1 MRETILELF
10 RKNPDLTFS
19 ITQIAKR
26 LDIPGNRKGELG
38 GILSDLAEENLIE
51 CGKKNLYSLPAP
63 AKEEKP
69 ETKTAGSHKPETTKP
84 GPKNAESKTSEP
96 PVGKDA
102 PSSTSGSDDSIPSA
116 PLPKG
121 ALRGS
126 IKFLPN
132 GHAFFYPIIG
142 DPDNEASGI
151 DFSVHSRMFIPRD
164 KTETALD
171 GDSVTILPSAP
182 STRQRPSGNGPED
195 QEILGKVIEITSR
208 RSGRIVGVF
217 RKKNKFSWVETDDK
231 ALDGR
236 INITGDTTAE
246 PGQTVVVDLESWA
259 NSSSDPIGRVIEVLG
274 WPGDAGVDIL
284 STIARFGLRTSFPE
298 DVLREARAVP
308 EQPSEEEIA
317 RRKDHRNKLV
327 VTIDP
332 ADAKDHDD
340 AIYIA
345 KTKSGG
351 WLLEV
356 HIADVSHYI
365 KPGSPMDKE
374 AIERGNSTY
383 LVDRVLPMLPTE
395 LSNGICSLKPNV
407 DRLTKCAVIEICK
420 DGHVVNTKFID
431 AVIHSR
437 AKLSYEQAQEILE
450 GKAAPKGSDKAL
462 AGSVR
467 EAWKM
472 ASLLRKNRFANGAL
486 DLEMSEIKIKL
497 DENGRACDAHE
508 VVYNESHQLV
518 EECMLIANQSVAKI
532 LRERAKPSIFR
543 IHDDPDPSR
552 LEDYA
557 ETAKQHGYQPGDLSN
572 RAHIQALLDAA
583 KGSAEEHTIKLGLLK
598 SLKRAAYAADPV
610 GHYGLAKTDYTHF
623 TSPIRRYADLIVHRS
638 LQPFLQN
645 KPKTPDRTPSQADLR
660 DIARHISDTERNSSE
675 AESETKQIKLL
686 EYLELIAST
695 DQSKDHGE
703 ETKFDGVIT
712 DVRAMGLMVEIPEMN
727 VRGVVKR
734 EDLPRNSKW
743 RFEAHN
749 MAWTSFDGKRL
760 ALGMKLPLSIVSI
773 DKVKRFVD
781 FAVAGPPTTEGVK
794 LSGKGGSP
802 AAMRKHKGD
811 RSKKPTPKPAAN
823 SGPQKKRHRPSKR
836 RRPS

>member
-1 MRETILELF
+1 MRDQILELF
-10 RKNPDLTFS
+10 RSSPEQSYSK
-19 ITQIAKR
+19 TQIAKT
-26 LDIPGNRKGELG
+26 LSIPGDRKGEMT
-38 GILSDLAEENLIE
+38 GILIDLTEAKVIN
-51 CGKKNLYSLPAP
+51 CGTKNLYALTKPPEVKAKPASKKAATEKSAP
-63 AKEEKP
+63 AKP
-69 ETKTAGSHKPETTKP
+69 A
-84 GPKNAESKTSEP
+84 
-96 PVGKDA
+96 
-102 PSSTSGSDDSIPSA
+102 
-116 PLPKG
+116 PKG
-121 ALRGS
+121 SLTGS

-142 DPDNEASGI
+142 DPENEASGI
-151 DFSVHSRMFIPRD
+151 DFKLYSRIFIPRD
-164 KTETALD
+164 KTKTSLD
-171 GDSVTILPSAP
+171 GDSVRIKTSAP
-182 STRQRPSGNGPED
+182 SSKPRQRGPVPDD
-195 QEILGKVIEITSR
+195 QEMRGEVIEILSR

-217 RKKNKFSWVETDDK
+217 RKKTNFSWVETDDK
-231 ALDGR
+231 ALEGR

-246 PGQTVVVDLESWA
+246 PGQTVVVDLESWENA
-259 NSSSDPIGRVIEVLG
+259 NTDPIGRVIEVLG

-284 STIARFGLRTSFPE
+284 STIARYGLRTSFPE

-308 EQPSEEEIA
+308 EEIPEAEIA
-317 RRKDHRNKLV
+317 RRRDHRDKLV
-327 VTIDP
+327 ITIDP

-340 AIYIA
+340 AIFIA

-365 KPGSPMDKE
+365 KPGAPMDKE
-374 AIERGNSTY
+374 AVERGNSTY

-407 DRLTKCAVIEICK
+407 DRLTKCAIMEISN
-420 DGHVVNTKFID
+420 DGHILNTKFVD

-437 AKLSYEQAQEILE
+437 AKLSYEQAQAILD
-450 GKAAPKGSDKAL
+450 GKPAPKGSDPTL
-462 AGSVR
+462 SGSVK

-472 ASLLRKNRFANGAL
+472 ASLLRRNRFANGAL
-486 DLEMSEIKIKL
+486 DLEMTEIKIKL
-497 DENGRACDAHE
+497 DENGRACDAHQ
-508 VVYNESHQLV
+508 VVHTESHQLV

-532 LRERAKPSIFR
+532 LRERSKPSIFR
-543 IHDDPDPSR
+543 IHEDPDPSR

-557 ETAKQHGYQPGDLSN
+557 ETAKQHGYNPGDLTN
-572 RAHIQALLDAA
+572 RSHIQALLDSA
-583 KGSAEEHTIKLGLLK
+583 KGTAEEHTIKLGLLK
-598 SLKRAAYAADPV
+598 SLKRAAYAADPI

-638 LQPFLQN
+638 LQPFLDN
-645 KPKTPDRTPSQADLR
+645 APKNADRTPSQADLR
-660 DIARHISDTERNSSE
+660 DIARHISDTERTSAE

-695 DQSKDHGE
+695 DQSKDDGE
-703 ETKFDGVIT
+703 ETTFDGVIT

-734 EDLPRNSKW
+734 EDLPRSTNW

-749 MAWTSFDGKRL
+749 MAWTSFDGRRL
-760 ALGMKLPLSIVSI
+760 ALGMKLPLRIVSI

-794 LSGKGGSP
+794 MPAHSSSPSGFKGTKSHG
-802 AAMRKHKGD
+802 
-811 RSKKPTPKPAAN
+811 SKKPSSKPASHA
-823 SGPQKKRHRPSKR
+823 GPQKNNRRPTKSTGNNRKKR
-836 RRPS
+836 R